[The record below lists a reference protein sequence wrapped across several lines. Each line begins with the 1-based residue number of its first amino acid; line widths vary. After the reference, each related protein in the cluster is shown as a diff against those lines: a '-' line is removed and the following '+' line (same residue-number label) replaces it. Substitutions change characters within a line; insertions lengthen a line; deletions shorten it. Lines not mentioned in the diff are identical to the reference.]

1 MSDNRETL
9 TDSFGR
15 RITYVRFSVTDRC
28 DLRCVYCMA
37 EDMEFL
43 PRSQIL
49 TLEEFARLGRVF
61 AGLGVT
67 KLRLTGGEPLGRCN
81 VMSLIEELGQ
91 TSGLRDLTLTTNG
104 TRLARF
110 AGPLRDAGVHRI
122 NISLDSLRADR
133 FRRITRV
140 GRPQNPERRS

>member
-67 KLRLTGGEPLGRCN
+67 
-81 VMSLIEELGQ
+81 
-91 TSGLRDLTLTTNG
+91 
-104 TRLARF
+104 
-110 AGPLRDAGVHRI
+110 
-122 NISLDSLRADR
+122 
-133 FRRITRV
+133 
-140 GRPQNPERRS
+140 